1 MNVRRF
7 LGVVPLIVA
16 AIPVAALARDCDEVK
31 ASIDAKIKAKGVMNF
46 VLQIVNGLDVS
57 EGKTV
62 GNCDAG
68 AKRIVYF
75 RQGDPSAS
83 KVLAPEKVKKNELA
97 ELAPSD
103 IPSGNSTAGSG
114 FVDRAETLLSQPD
127 TLLSQPNTSLIQA
140 CAGAVGNWNGTPRC

>member
-16 AIPVAALARDCDEVK
+16 AIPVSALARDCDEVK
-31 ASIDAKIKAKGVMNF
+31 AEIDAKIKAKGVMNF
-46 VLQIVNGLDVS
+46 VLQIVNGSDVT

-75 RQGDPSAS
+75 QLGDPSAS

-103 IPSGNSTAGSG
+103 NPSGNSTAGSG
-114 FVDRAETLLSQPD
+114 FVDRAETLLSQP
-127 TLLSQPNTSLIQA
+127 NTSLIQP
-140 CAGAVGNWNGTPRC
+140 CVVGNWNGTPRC

>member
-16 AIPVAALARDCDEVK
+16 VIPVAALARDCDEVK

-46 VLQIVNGLDVS
+46 VLQIVNGPDVS

-75 RQGDPSAS
+75 LQGDPSAS
-83 KVLAPEKVKKNELA
+83 TVLATEKARNNMLA
-97 ELAPSD
+97 ELSPSD
-103 IPSGNSTAGSG
+103 NPGANSTAVSGS
-114 FVDRAETLLSQPD
+114 VDRAETS
-127 TLLSQPNTSLIQA
+127 LSQPNSLLSPPNNLLSRP
-140 CAGAVGNWNGTPRC
+140 CVVGNWNGTPRC